1 MTALTTTN
9 AETEASTQ
17 ADHTECART
26 ALTHIQ
32 NGFERC
38 GNPFCDRQREI
49 KPRGKHGRYCSAPCR
64 MDGYALKRAKALL
77 NRVGIIRFH
86 ELMDGL

>member
-26 ALTHIQ
+26 ALTHIKTVLT
-32 NGFERC
+32 RC

-64 MDGYALKRAKALL
+64 MDGHALKRAKALL
-77 NRVGIIRFH
+77 NRVGITRFH